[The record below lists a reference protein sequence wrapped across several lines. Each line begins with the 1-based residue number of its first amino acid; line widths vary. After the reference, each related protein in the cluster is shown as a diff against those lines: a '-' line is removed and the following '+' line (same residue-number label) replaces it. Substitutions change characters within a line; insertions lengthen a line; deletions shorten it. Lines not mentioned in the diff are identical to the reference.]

1 MLAKLFS
8 LCLAIMYAITP
19 YVVPSTE
26 TPIDVLDE
34 SSVKLTFAALADP
47 QVSNYMFERER
58 VMHGAGDDLANS
70 SVDIDALLI
79 AGDIAEN
86 GLQCEFDTVASHIS
100 DAPVSHYIMATGN
113 HDMRLRAYKQSTKRF
128 CNFTNGLNETAGSDL
143 TIDKV
148 HYSYEVNGYTFIVMG
163 TNKTEMEEA
172 YISPEQLEWL
182 DETLDKASGK
192 KPVFVVLHQ
201 ILKDT
206 HGLPLTWGSG
216 KNEKAGSVGEQSDD
230 IKAILNKYKNVILI
244 TGHMHTGFGQ
254 YTYQKVDNFHSI
266 NLPSLCID
274 NKDGD
279 YNGPGIGYMVE
290 VYSDKVVF
298 RARDF
303 DDGCYV
309 PDYDLTIELTK

>member
-1 MLAKLFS
+1 MFAKLFS

-19 YVVPSTE
+19 YVAPSTE

-47 QVSNYMFERER
+47 QISNYMFERER
-58 VMHGAGDDLANS
+58 VMRGAGDDLANS

-86 GLQCEFDTVASHIS
+86 GLQCEFDTVASHIE
-100 DAPVSHYIMATGN
+100 DAPIKNYIMAAGN
-113 HDMRLRAYKQSTKRF
+113 HDVRLRLYKQSTNRF
-128 CNFTNGLNETAGSDL
+128 CEFANGLNEKAGSDL
-143 TIDKV
+143 VIDSLS
-148 HYSYEVNGYTFIVMG
+148 YSYEVNGYTFIVMG
-163 TNKTEMEEA
+163 TDKTEMEES

-182 DETLDKASGK
+182 DKTLAEVSGS
-192 KPVFVVLHQ
+192 KPVFVVFHQ
-201 ILKDT
+201 ILKNT

-216 KNEKAGSVGEQSDD
+216 NNDKAGTIGKQSDE
-230 IKAILNKYKNVILI
+230 IQAILNKYSNVILI

-290 VYSDKVVF
+290 VYDDKVEF